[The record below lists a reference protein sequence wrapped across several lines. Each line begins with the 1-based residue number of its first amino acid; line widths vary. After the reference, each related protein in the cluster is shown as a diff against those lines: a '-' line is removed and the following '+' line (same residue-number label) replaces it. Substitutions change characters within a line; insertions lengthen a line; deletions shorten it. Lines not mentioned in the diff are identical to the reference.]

1 VARRQRILPF
11 VQTARSRCVPHPAGD
26 RYRATADPRGPL
38 SKAIGYYDNQRGA
51 LHRFL
56 DNGRLSIDNGV
67 SERALRNVVL
77 GLANWTFFANETGLR
92 WYTTFRSLIASA
104 ILHRLNCEL
113 YMDEMLRLVPHW
125 PKPRVLELPPKY
137 WAETRRKLDARQR
150 AIITPR
156 WESAP
161 APESAVLLPPQTSS
175 AATADRV
182 ASAKEPAA

>member
-26 RYRATADPRGPL
+26 RYRATADARGPL

-125 PKPRVLELPPKY
+125 PKPRVLELSPKY

-150 AIITPR
+150 AIITPP